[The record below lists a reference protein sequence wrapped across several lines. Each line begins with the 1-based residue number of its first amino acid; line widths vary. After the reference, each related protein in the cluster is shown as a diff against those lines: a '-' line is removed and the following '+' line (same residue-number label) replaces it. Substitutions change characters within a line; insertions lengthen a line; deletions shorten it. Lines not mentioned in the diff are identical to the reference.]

1 MTAIELQEQKDE
13 TQGDLREQIHGV
25 RLEVEKVRTEMV
37 SQVGGLEMR
46 PRRLDRFDG
55 HAGLRRHRRI
65 IGRQVQKLP
74 AFPAWGRVFSSTVN
88 KKMAAGKSA
97 LLVYRDSG
105 ENNNDWH

>member
-13 TQGDLREQIHGV
+13 AQGDLREQIHGV

-65 IGRQVQKLP
+65 MGGRSKN
-74 AFPAWGRVFSSTVN
+74 FPPFQRGGGCF
-88 KKMAAGKSA
+88 
-97 LLVYRDSG
+97 LVP
-105 ENNNDWH
+105 